1 MRTTGSDTD
10 LGSLRRRAEQ
20 ALAAARPKE
29 QVEGLLRSLAARAE
43 AGSDD
48 SLFAHRQLAE
58 LVLEENPWSAA
69 LHLRRVLQHNDTDD
83 IAHALMGLCQA
94 LQGNYRMAV
103 SSYRRAVSIAPGNP
117 WYNHNLGHLL
127 DVAVG
132 SPSEA
137 LGYLR
142 KAHRAQPLQEEV
154 GASLAHCLG
163 RVGLA
168 AQGVTLT
175 RALLA
180 KHPHHPDLR
189 KLLIWLEKGA
199 PTTGDVVSGP
209 ELGLSSIAPLP
220 RPTPAELDGRS
231 PDAAL
236 QGAVIKSLKS
246 AGMNE
251 GLIER
256 ALRLWNDLRVVA
268 RRERDPVPSNAWI
281 AAIEYALA
289 RVDGRSLSQKELARR
304 YNIHPSTLSTR
315 YQTLRALLHLT
326 PRDERYAN
334 AKR

>member
-1 MRTTGSDTD
+1 MRTTGSDAD

-20 ALAAARPKE
+20 ALAAARPRD

-43 AGSDD
+43 DGSED
-48 SLFAHRQLAE
+48 SIFAHRQLAE
-58 LVLEENPWSAA
+58 LVLEDNPWSAA
-69 LHLRRVLQHNDTDD
+69 LHLRRVLKHDDCDD

-103 SSYRRAVSIAPGNP
+103 GAYRRAVAICPGNP

-132 SPSEA
+132 APAEA
-137 LGYLR
+137 IGYLR

-163 RVGLA
+163 RVGHA
-168 AQGVTLT
+168 AEGADLT

-180 KHPHHPDLR
+180 KHPRHDDLR
-189 KLLIWLEKGA
+189 KLLAWLEKGA
-199 PTTGDVVSGP
+199 PEKGDVVAGP
-209 ELGLSSIAPLP
+209 QLGMSAITAPP
-220 RPTPAELDGRS
+220 RAAPPPEAPT
-231 PDAAL
+231 PDAAI
-236 QGAVIKSLKS
+236 QSAVRKSLRS
-246 AGMNE
+246 AGMHDS
-251 GLIER
+251 LVDR
-256 ALRLWNDLRVVA
+256 ALRLWSDLRLVA

-289 RVDGRSLSQKELARR
+289 RIDGRPLSQKELAQR
-304 YNIHPSTLSTR
+304 YSIHPSTLSTR
-315 YQTLRALLHLT
+315 FQTLRALLHLT
-326 PRDERYAN
+326 PRDERYAT